1 MCIHLIFFNCGHG
14 ELVMQSPKFVSKLVL
29 LDVPKHK
36 LFRNAEIRYCTL
48 LAMLIYL
55 TKRSFF
61 TPFVAS
67 SEGKIDEYTLC
78 VNIHS
83 SFDPEKIDTRD

>member
-1 MCIHLIFFNCGHG
+1 ML
-14 ELVMQSPKFVSKLVL
+14 SPIFVSKLVL
-29 LDVPKHK
+29 LDVPKH
-36 LFRNAEIRYCTL
+36 NAEMQRYDTAHSLQCL
-48 LAMLIYL
+48 FWPEFFLKYNL
-55 TKRSFF
+55 TKRNDIIGVFF

-78 VNIHS
+78 VNIRS